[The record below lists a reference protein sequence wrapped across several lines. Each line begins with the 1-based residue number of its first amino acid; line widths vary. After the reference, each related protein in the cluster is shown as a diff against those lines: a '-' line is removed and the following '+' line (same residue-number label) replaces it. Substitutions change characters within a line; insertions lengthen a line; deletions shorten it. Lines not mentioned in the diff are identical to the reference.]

1 MVEELSREMDSLQTE
16 YDSLYRASVE
26 TPDYYVKPFHVR
38 GPLPPQSRVHTCML
52 IDLRPP
58 RLTRRG
64 TWGGDAKL
72 RSNFHHRMC
81 DVLRDN
87 GFKVRSMPLP

>member
-1 MVEELSREMDSLQTE
+1 MEVEAAAYTVHSPIFTE
-16 YDSLYRASVE
+16 DNKLLE
-26 TPDYYVKPFHVR
+26 KD
-38 GPLPPQSRVHTCML
+38 
-52 IDLRPP
+52 
-58 RLTRRG
+58 
-64 TWGGDAKL
+64 GDAKL